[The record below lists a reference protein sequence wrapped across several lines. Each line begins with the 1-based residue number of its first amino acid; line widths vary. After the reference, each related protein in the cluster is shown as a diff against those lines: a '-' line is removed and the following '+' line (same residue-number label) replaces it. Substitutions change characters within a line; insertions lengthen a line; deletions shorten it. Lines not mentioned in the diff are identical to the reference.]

1 MALDGAADED
11 AGFETPRPDLV
22 RSDRGRFAVVC
33 GAQLL
38 GMFESVDEALAASAR
53 AFDAGQ
59 LPEGAPVLIS
69 ELAERVSVQL
79 MARPVSRPG
88 GRMTGLLA

>member
-1 MALDGAADED
+1 MALDGVTDED
-11 AGFETPRPDLV
+11 PGFEPSRPDPA

-38 GMFESVDEALAASAR
+38 GMFESVEEALSASAR

-59 LPEGAPVLIS
+59 LLAGAPVLIS
-69 ELAERVSVQL
+69 ELAERVPVQL
-79 MARPVSRPG
+79 MARPVPRAG
-88 GRMTGLLA
+88 GRMPSLLA